1 MAFTINDVPIGW
13 KLVTCFLIYWGL
25 TYIFLHFYEEYKPE
39 AGADMPEHQMKMEMK
54 KAMLRVSAM
63 GAVIQAYVWL
73 MLVSHH

>member
-13 KLVTCFLIYWGL
+13 KLITCFLIYWSL
-25 TYIFLHFYEEYKPE
+25 TYVFLHFYEEYRPE
-39 AGADMPEHQMKMEMK
+39 TPADMQTHQKKKEIK

-63 GAVIQAYVWL
+63 GAAIQAYVWL